1 MSKFD
6 GDISDWNV
14 SNVTDM
20 SHMFTECEYT
30 GNNGDIFDWNVS
42 NVTNMSAMFANSK
55 YN

>member
-1 MSKFD
+1 
-6 GDISDWNV
+6 
-14 SNVTDM
+14 M

-55 YN
+55 YNQFIIYIYIS